1 MTEFPFIFKELSKEE
16 ILEKWPMTITP
27 EQLAKSGTEHGE
39 QAALFQWAALNI
51 KEYPQLKWLYAVP
64 NGFFSTAGQKAKMIA
79 EGLRDG
85 VPDVALPV
93 IKWIVVENVVKIEWP
108 GLYIEMKIEKRRNQ
122 KDGGC
127 SEDQL
132 EWLDYLNSVGYKA
145 VVCYGWEEARDRI
158 LEYLNNG

>member
-1 MTEFPFIFKELSKEE
+1 MRIY
-16 ILEKWPMTITP
+16 ILITP

-39 QAALFQWAALNI
+39 QTALFQWAALNI

-64 NGFFSTAGQKAKMIA
+64 NGFYAADSAKGYGSGQKGKMKA

-93 IKWIVVENVVKIEWP
+93 PVFDWDDIRLKYCKYH

-132 EWLDYLNSVGYKA
+132 EWLDYLNKAGYKA
-145 VVCYGWEEARDRI
+145 VVCYNWEEAVNVI
-158 LEYLNNG
+158 EEYLNG